1 VNDACKTSFKGV
13 LIIVSPA
20 KVAKGGFADRAG
32 HVTAAALLRYWSGAG
47 GTGRRDESLCNGGI
61 KVVLEGRHRGKK
73 GGKWGLP
80 GEVAARAGGIG
91 EAEPSINPSDQTAV
105 GTLAVSREQEN
116 TL

>member
-1 VNDACKTSFKGV
+1 MNDAGKASFEGV

-32 HVTAAALLRYWSGAG
+32 HVTAAALLRYWSEAG
-47 GTGRRDESLCNGGI
+47 GTGRRDESLGNGGV
-61 KVVLEGRHRGKK
+61 KVILEGRNRGKK

-80 GEVAARAGGIG
+80 GEIAAGTGGIG
-91 EAEPSINPSDQTAV
+91 EAEPSITPSDQAAV